1 MENTRQKR
9 IFKSLSKDH
18 LHIRGEYLTW
28 SRRWCVV
35 LGSSPHTWRIQG
47 RSSSLNVFYRIIS
60 TYVENTT
67 GKSVSQYTPLGSSPH
82 TWRIPLTLVLVH
94 IRLRIISTY
103 VENTEKVR
111 CLRTKIQDHLH
122 IRGEYELGYMLND
135 VRIGSSP
142 HTWRIQAHFFKV
154 WTKFRIISTYVEN
167 TIKFLRCYILVWDH
181 LHIRG
186 EYG

>member
-122 IRGEYELGYMLND
+122 IRGEYHQVFALLHIGL
-135 VRIGSSP
+135 GSSP
-142 HTWRIQAHFFKV
+142 HTWRIRIAKTYTTNV
-154 WTKFRIISTYVEN
+154 CRIISTYVEN
-167 TIKFLRCYILVWDH
+167 TR
-181 LHIRG
+181 
-186 EYG
+186 